1 MNTSEMHKKL
11 MCYPNYTNYDRSF
24 PKSEDGSKA
33 IFASWMELHTDE
45 FGLGKG
51 GTYTFKVFDI
61 NPNMDAYLVHW
72 VNGKFVF
79 DEIKAKHSYTF
90 RANRRHGVFPK
101 RVAVEIVKTQSIKP
115 ANAFIKTVYE
125 NNEYPCF
132 RFTFVKEK

>member
-11 MCYPNYTNYDRSF
+11 MCKPNYINYDNSF
-24 PKSEDGSKA
+24 TKNEDGSNA
-33 IFASWMELHTDE
+33 VFSSWMEFHTDE

-51 GTYTFKVFDI
+51 GTYTFTVFDI

-72 VNGKFVF
+72 VNGEFVF
-79 DEIKAKHSYTF
+79 DEIKTNHSYTF

-101 RVAVEIVKTQSIKP
+101 RVAEEIGKTQSIKP